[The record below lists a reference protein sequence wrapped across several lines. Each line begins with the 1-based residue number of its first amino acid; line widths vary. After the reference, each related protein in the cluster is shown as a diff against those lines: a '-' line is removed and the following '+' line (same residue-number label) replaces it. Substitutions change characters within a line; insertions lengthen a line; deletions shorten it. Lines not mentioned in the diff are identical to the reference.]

1 MKIFLGFAQK
11 VVEHFMNSR
20 EVKEFVIKLLEG
32 YVKNTDN
39 DIDDAIVAMVKSALL
54 REWWNVF

>member
-1 MKIFLGFAQK
+1 MKIFLGVAEK
-11 VVEHFMNSR
+11 VVQHFMNSR

-39 DIDDAIVAMVKSALL
+39 DIDDVIVAMVRKALL
-54 REWWNVF
+54 RE

>member
-32 YVKNTDN
+32 YVKSTDN
-39 DIDDAIVAMVKSALL
+39 DIDNVIVEMVRKALL
-54 REWWNVF
+54 REE